1 MSMKK
6 IDVRRKVYSLKQHH
20 TNVLK
25 KVVKMQSKSNTAG
38 VLLGNEINKG
48 GEIMSALFYVFLE
61 SIQETNED
69 KKHFMEKLSMYNE
82 MSKAMGE
89 YLKEL
94 NEIAINV
101 NNTNKNDKNYDEAT
115 LVDNTIKRL
124 DKMTEAVT
132 SCSSILSSSREE
144 RKIESLQKLRELQT
158 NIIQIKNKL
167 KQKKSIETQ
176 IHKPSIR
183 KPAVRKPSFPGKKSK
198 ESKK

>member
-1 MSMKK
+1 MKK

-101 NNTNKNDKNYDEAT
+101 NNTNKNNKNYDEAT

>member
-1 MSMKK
+1 MKK